1 MNRTQS
7 TLRKTLALLLTLVML
22 LGVMP
27 FAELGTVMIRA
38 QAADAGEPAA
48 GEPAASVA
56 AAGSAAIAATPRR
69 AAAAEPTWVK

>member
-48 GEPAASVA
+48 GKDAPFIGNRNSMIVH
-56 AAGSAAIAATPRR
+56 
-69 AAAAEPTWVK
+69 